1 MSGTAL
7 CRRLGLGF
15 LIPRHAR
22 IKRDRSKRV
31 RNRQIIGW
39 RELVQLPDLGVTNL
53 RAKMD
58 TGARTSALH
67 VANIAPFVEDDGSD
81 WVRFEIDHSAVG
93 GASGTGRCKAL
104 LAGIRTVKSSNGGI
118 ERRPVIRTRVRI
130 GDIEQLA
137 EVTLTDRKDLLHPML
152 VGRTALRKRFLI
164 DSGRS
169 FLLGKGA

>member
-1 MSGTAL
+1 MPS
-7 CRRLGLGF
+7 R
-15 LIPRHAR
+15 AR
-22 IKRDRSKRV
+22 TLNDRSKRV

-67 VANIAPFVEDDGSD
+67 VSNIAPFVDDDGSD
-81 WVRFEIDHSAVG
+81 WVRFEIDHSEVG
-93 GASGTGRCKAL
+93 GASGTGKCKAS

-118 ERRPVIRTRVRI
+118 ECRPVIRTRLRI
-130 GDIEQLA
+130 GDIEQLV

-169 FLLGKGA
+169 FLLGKGL